1 MTGDSNRPLK
11 KLDAAA
17 SYQMFTW
24 LQGPYADVAAA
35 RDFKSIS
42 PFEQWER
49 LHQYVKK
56 VGYLVGKTNVASL
69 DEVSN
74 ESRAQLLLWLDEQYQ
89 RTHRSTP
96 QQQTP
101 PSPRLMHI
109 KA

>member
-1 MTGDSNRPLK
+1 MVDDSNSPSR

-24 LQGPYADVAAA
+24 LVGPYAEIAAA
-35 RDFKSIS
+35 RDFQSIS

-56 VGYLVGKTNVASL
+56 VGYLLGKANVASL
-69 DEVSN
+69 DDVSN
-74 ESRAQLLLWLDEQYQ
+74 ESRAQLLQWLDQEYQ
-89 RTHRSTP
+89 RNQRTTQQP
-96 QQQTP
+96 Q
-101 PSPRLMHI
+101 PSPRLLHI